1 MMKQEL
7 KKSLKV
13 ELSHIASHQSAP
25 IEAPEIQALLMRVS
39 TKGSCAAP
47 DGSGLLKDLLDV
59 DDNLMGLFVVVG
71 QNTVLKSLG
80 KVFENSSTIHNVH
93 YANVLLR

>member
-25 IEAPEIQALLMRVS
+25 IEAPEIQALLARVS
-39 TKGSCAAP
+39 TKGSFAGP
-47 DGSGLLKDLLDV
+47 EGSGLLKELL
-59 DDNLMGLFVVVG
+59 NGG
-71 QNTVLKSLG
+71 
-80 KVFENSSTIHNVH
+80 
-93 YANVLLR
+93 